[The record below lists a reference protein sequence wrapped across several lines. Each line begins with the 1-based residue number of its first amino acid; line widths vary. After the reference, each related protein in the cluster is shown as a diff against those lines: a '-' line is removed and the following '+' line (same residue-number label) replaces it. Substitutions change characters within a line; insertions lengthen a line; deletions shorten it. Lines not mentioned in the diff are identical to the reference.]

1 MKITNTVDIINE
13 ICSYLGDSW
22 FINEKPDVE
31 LITGYYQLI
40 SAVDKNKDFSMYCCV
55 NNGRLHIRGFVFN
68 DVAGN
73 NFTPALNKGA
83 LKLAK
88 YIRKNVISEKN
99 YLFSIFNNRK

>member
-1 MKITNTVDIINE
+1 MKITNVVDIINE
-13 ICSYLGDSW
+13 ICSCLGDGW

-40 SAVDKNKDFSMYCCV
+40 STVDKNKDFSMYCCV

-68 DVAGN
+68 DVSGD

-83 LKLAK
+83 LKLAE
-88 YIRKNVISEKN
+88 YIRKNVISQKN

>member
-1 MKITNTVDIINE
+1 MKITNVFDIINE
-13 ICSYLGDSW
+13 ICSCLGDGW

-68 DVAGN
+68 DVSGDS
-73 NFTPALNKGA
+73 FTPALNKGA
-83 LKLAK
+83 LKLAE
-88 YIRKNVISEKN
+88 YIRKNVISQKY